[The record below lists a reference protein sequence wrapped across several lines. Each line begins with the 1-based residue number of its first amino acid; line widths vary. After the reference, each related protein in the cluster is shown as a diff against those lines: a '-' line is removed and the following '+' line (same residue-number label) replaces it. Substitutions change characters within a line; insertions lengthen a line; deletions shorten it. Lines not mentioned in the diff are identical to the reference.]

1 MHFTNYFTRIFIIYI
16 WVEQN
21 CLFKKLSGIL
31 DLLDLVWGGI
41 QCYSI
46 KSLCFWCSLYKIIGN
61 QGFSSYSRYNLLAMA
76 IKIVLLERFLKFLT
90 LCNTLHSKNSSYMI
104 YNRDDRRDVS
114 LCMRVYKK
122 IMKKTIKEKENVK

>member
-21 CLFKKLSGIL
+21 CFFKKLSRIL

-41 QCYSI
+41 QYYNI
-46 KSLCFWCSLYKIIGN
+46 KGLCFWCSLYKIIGN
-61 QGFSSYSRYNLLAMA
+61 QGFFSYSRYNLLAIA
-76 IKIVLLERFLKFLT
+76 IKIVVQERFLKFPT
-90 LCNTLHSKNSSYMI
+90 LCNTLNSKNSTYMT

-114 LCMRVYKK
+114 LSMRFYKK
-122 IMKKTIKEKENVK
+122 IMQKTIQQKENVK